1 MFSQDSSPLITYA
14 IPFFMLLVGIE
25 FVYGLIKKENNY
37 RINDALASMSL
48 GLISRFV
55 PLLALGFQYVV
66 YTYVAEEFNL
76 SLLNSTETWV
86 WVTAFFMY
94 DLCYY
99 WMHRL
104 HHEIKIFWAT
114 HVVHHHGEEFNL
126 STAMRQTST
135 GFLWKWVFFL
145 PMFLIGIPPNVFVTV
160 AGINL
165 IYQFW
170 VHTEHIGKLGVLEYI
185 FITPSN
191 HRIHHAQND
200 DYLDANYG
208 GVFIIWD
215 RIFGTYI
222 DERDDLKP
230 VYGTVKP
237 LKTFNPLWANIEVF
251 YQMFLDSYHTK
262 KWKDKIRVWFSPPA
276 WRPDDVKDKYPVE
289 KNDLDNFEK
298 YDPEITTTEKIFA
311 FFQFTIINGLTTLML
326 FHHNFGDKWT
336 FQEMVGIAIFISTL
350 AISNALLLDGKR
362 YANGIEIIRAC
373 FVLGFLYLN
382 LASYIDY
389 SFLGSF
395 NTENS
400 NIPIYF
406 IYTILFHSI
415 IALAVSLWLDNA
427 KKQVKFV

>member
-25 FVYGLIKKENNY
+25 FVYGLIKRENNY
-37 RINDALASMSL
+37 RVNDALASMSL

-55 PLLALGFQYVV
+55 PLLGLGFQYVV
-66 YTYVAEEFNL
+66 YMYVAEEFNL

-86 WVTAFFMY
+86 WVVAFFMY

-104 HHEIKIFWAT
+104 HHEIKVFWAT

-170 VHTEHIGKLGVLEYI
+170 VHTEHIGRLGVLEYI

-222 DERDDLKP
+222 DEREDLKP

-251 YQMFLDSYHTK
+251 YQMILDSYRTK

-276 WRPDDVKDKYPVE
+276 WRPDDVKEKYPVE
-289 KNDLDNFEK
+289 KNDLNNFEK

-311 FFQFTIINGLTTLML
+311 FFQFTMINGLTILML
-326 FHHNFGDKWT
+326 FNVDKFT
-336 FQEMVGIAIFISTL
+336 YQEMAGVAILVSTL
-350 AISNALLLDGKR
+350 AISNALLLDGR
-362 YANGIEIIRAC
+362 SYANNIEVVRAC
-373 FVLGFLYLN
+373 IVLVFVYLGFFTNFVYLI
-382 LASYIDY
+382 LAH
-389 SFLGSF
+389 
-395 NTENS
+395 TV
-400 NIPIYF
+400 
-406 IYTILFHSI
+406 
-415 IALAVSLWLDNA
+415 IALIVASIFSLRFNQTRTA
-427 KKQVKFV
+427 R

>member
-55 PLLALGFQYVV
+55 PLLGLGFQYVV

-104 HHEIKIFWAT
+104 HHEIKVFWAT

-135 GFLWKWVFFL
+135 GFLWKWIFFL
-145 PMFLIGIPPNVFVTV
+145 PMFLVGIPPNVFVTV

-251 YQMFLDSYHTK
+251 YQMILDSYHTK

-276 WRPDDVKDKYPVE
+276 WRPDDVKDRYPVD
-289 KNDLDNFEK
+289 KNDLNNFEK
-298 YDPEITTTEKIFA
+298 YDPEITKTEKIFA
-311 FFQFTIINGLTTLML
+311 FFQFTMINGLTILML
-326 FHHNFGDKWT
+326 FNVDK
-336 FQEMVGIAIFISTL
+336 FSYQEMAGVAILVSTL

-362 YANGIEIIRAC
+362 YANNIEVVRAC
-373 FVLGFLYLN
+373 AVLVFVYLGFFTNFVYL
-382 LASYIDY
+382 I
-389 SFLGSF
+389 LGH
-395 NTENS
+395 T
-400 NIPIYF
+400 
-406 IYTILFHSI
+406 I
-415 IALAVSLWLDNA
+415 IALIVASIFSLRFNQA
-427 KKQVKFV
+427 RTAR

>member
-25 FVYGLIKKENNY
+25 FIYGLIKRENNY

-48 GLISRFV
+48 GLISRFI
-55 PLLALGFQYVV
+55 PLLGLGFQYVV

-104 HHEIKIFWAT
+104 HHEIKVFWAT

-135 GFLWKWVFFL
+135 GFLWKWIFFL
-145 PMFLIGIPPNVFVTV
+145 PMFIIGIPPNVFVTV

-170 VHTEHIGKLGVLEYI
+170 VHTEHIGRLGVLEYI

-251 YQMFLDSYHTK
+251 YQMVLDSYRTK
-262 KWKDKIRVWFSPPA
+262 KFKDKIRVWFSPPA
-276 WRPDDVKDKYPVE
+276 WRPDDVKEKYPVE

-298 YDPEITTTEKIFA
+298 YDPEITTMEKVFA
-311 FFQFTIINGLTTLML
+311 FFQFSMINGLTILML
-326 FHHNFGDKWT
+326 FNIDKFT
-336 FQEMVGIAIFISTL
+336 YQEMAGVAILVSTL
-350 AISNALLLDGKR
+350 AISNALLLDGR
-362 YANGIEIIRAC
+362 NYAKNVEVLRAC
-373 FVLGFLYLN
+373 TVLIFIYLGFFTNFVYLI
-382 LASYIDY
+382 LAH
-389 SFLGSF
+389 
-395 NTENS
+395 TV
-400 NIPIYF
+400 
-406 IYTILFHSI
+406 
-415 IALAVSLWLDNA
+415 IALVVASVFSLGFNQPRAVR
-427 KKQVKFV
+427 

>member
-55 PLLALGFQYVV
+55 PLLGLGFQYVV

-104 HHEIKIFWAT
+104 HHEIKVFWAT

-135 GFLWKWVFFL
+135 GFLWKWIFFL
-145 PMFLIGIPPNVFVTV
+145 PMFLVGIPPNVFVTV

-251 YQMFLDSYHTK
+251 YQMILDSYHTK

-276 WRPDDVKDKYPVE
+276 WRPDDVKDRYPVD
-289 KNDLDNFEK
+289 KNDLNNFEK
-298 YDPEITTTEKIFA
+298 YDPEITKTEKIFA
-311 FFQFTIINGLTTLML
+311 FFQFTMINGLTILML
-326 FHHNFGDKWT
+326 FNVDK
-336 FQEMVGIAIFISTL
+336 FSYQEMAGVAILVSTL

-362 YANGIEIIRAC
+362 YANNIEVVRAC
-373 FVLGFLYLN
+373 AVLVFVYLGFFTNFVYLI
-382 LASYIDY
+382 LAH
-389 SFLGSF
+389 
-395 NTENS
+395 TV
-400 NIPIYF
+400 
-406 IYTILFHSI
+406 
-415 IALAVSLWLDNA
+415 IALIVASIFSLRFNQA
-427 KKQVKFV
+427 RTAR

>member
-55 PLLALGFQYVV
+55 PLLGLGFQYVV

-104 HHEIKIFWAT
+104 HHEIKVFWAT

-135 GFLWKWVFFL
+135 GFLWKWIFFL
-145 PMFLIGIPPNVFVTV
+145 PMFLVGIPPNVFVTV

-251 YQMFLDSYHTK
+251 YQMILDSYHTK

-276 WRPDDVKDKYPVE
+276 WRPDDVKDRYPVD
-289 KNDLDNFEK
+289 KNDLNNFEK
-298 YDPEITTTEKIFA
+298 YDPEITKTEKIFA
-311 FFQFTIINGLTTLML
+311 FFQFTMINGLTILML
-326 FHHNFGDKWT
+326 FNVDK
-336 FQEMVGIAIFISTL
+336 FSYQEMAGVAILVSTL

-362 YANGIEIIRAC
+362 YANNIEVVRAC
-373 FVLGFLYLN
+373 AVLLFVYLGFFTNFVYL
-382 LASYIDY
+382 I
-389 SFLGSF
+389 LGH
-395 NTENS
+395 T
-400 NIPIYF
+400 
-406 IYTILFHSI
+406 I
-415 IALAVSLWLDNA
+415 IALIVASIFSLRFNQA
-427 KKQVKFV
+427 RTAR

>member
-55 PLLALGFQYVV
+55 PLLGLGFQYVV

-104 HHEIKIFWAT
+104 HHEIKVFWAT

-135 GFLWKWVFFL
+135 GFLWKWIFFL
-145 PMFLIGIPPNVFVTV
+145 PMFLVGIPPNVFVTV

-251 YQMFLDSYHTK
+251 YQMILDSYHTK

-276 WRPDDVKDKYPVE
+276 WRPDDVKDRYPVD
-289 KNDLDNFEK
+289 KNDLNNFEK
-298 YDPEITTTEKIFA
+298 YDPEITKTEKIFA
-311 FFQFTIINGLTTLML
+311 FFQFTMINGLTILML
-326 FHHNFGDKWT
+326 FNVDK
-336 FQEMVGIAIFISTL
+336 FSYQEMAGVAILVSTL

-362 YANGIEIIRAC
+362 YANNIEVVRAC
-373 FVLGFLYLN
+373 AVRVFVYLGFFTNFVYL
-382 LASYIDY
+382 I
-389 SFLGSF
+389 LGH
-395 NTENS
+395 T
-400 NIPIYF
+400 
-406 IYTILFHSI
+406 I
-415 IALAVSLWLDNA
+415 IALIVASIFSLRFNQA
-427 KKQVKFV
+427 RTAR

>member
-55 PLLALGFQYVV
+55 PLLGLGFQYVV

-104 HHEIKIFWAT
+104 HHEIKVFWAT

-135 GFLWKWVFFL
+135 GFLWKWIFFL
-145 PMFLIGIPPNVFVTV
+145 PMFLVGIPPNVFVTV

-170 VHTEHIGKLGVLEYI
+170 VHTEHIGKLGALEYI

-251 YQMFLDSYHTK
+251 YQMILDSYHTK

-276 WRPDDVKDKYPVE
+276 WRPDDVKDRYPVD
-289 KNDLDNFEK
+289 KNDLNNFEK
-298 YDPEITTTEKIFA
+298 YDPEITKTEKIFA
-311 FFQFTIINGLTTLML
+311 FFQFTMINGLTILML
-326 FHHNFGDKWT
+326 FNVDK
-336 FQEMVGIAIFISTL
+336 FSYQEMAGVAILVSTL

-362 YANGIEIIRAC
+362 YANNIEVVRAC
-373 FVLGFLYLN
+373 AVLVFVYLGFFTNFVYL
-382 LASYIDY
+382 I
-389 SFLGSF
+389 LGH
-395 NTENS
+395 T
-400 NIPIYF
+400 
-406 IYTILFHSI
+406 I
-415 IALAVSLWLDNA
+415 IALIVASIFSLRFNQA
-427 KKQVKFV
+427 RTAR

>member
-1 MFSQDSSPLITYA
+1 MFGQDSSPLITYA

-25 FVYGLIKKENNY
+25 FIYGLIKRENNY

-48 GLISRFV
+48 GLISRFI
-55 PLLALGFQYVV
+55 PLLGLGFQYVV

-104 HHEIKIFWAT
+104 HHEIKVFWAT

-170 VHTEHIGKLGVLEYI
+170 VHTEHIGRLGVLEYI

-215 RIFGTYI
+215 RIFGTFI
-222 DERDDLKP
+222 DEREDLKP

-237 LKTFNPLWANIEVF
+237 LKTFNPLWANIE
-251 YQMFLDSYHTK
+251 
-262 KWKDKIRVWFSPPA
+262 
-276 WRPDDVKDKYPVE
+276 KYPVH

-298 YDPEITTTEKIFA
+298 YDPEITTTEKVFA
-311 FFQFTIINGLTTLML
+311 FFQFSMINGLTILML
-326 FHHNFGDKWT
+326 FNVDK
-336 FQEMVGIAIFISTL
+336 FSYPEMAGVAILVSTL
-350 AISNALLLDGKR
+350 AISNALLLDGR
-362 YANGIEIIRAC
+362 NHANNVEVIRAC
-373 FVLGFLYLN
+373 AVLVFIYLGFFTNFVYLI
-382 LASYIDY
+382 LA
-389 SFLGSF
+389 
-395 NTENS
+395 
-400 NIPIYF
+400 
-406 IYTILFHSI
+406 HSI
-415 IALAVSLWLDNA
+415 IALIVASVLSLGFNQPRTA
-427 KKQVKFV
+427 R

>member
-25 FVYGLIKKENNY
+25 FVYGLIKRENNY

-48 GLISRFV
+48 GLISRFI
-55 PLLALGFQYVV
+55 PLLGLGFQYVV

-104 HHEIKIFWAT
+104 HHEIKVFWAT

-135 GFLWKWVFFL
+135 GFLWKWIFFL
-145 PMFLIGIPPNVFVTV
+145 PIFLVGIPPNVFVTV

-170 VHTEHIGKLGVLEYI
+170 VHTEHIGRLGVLEYI

-251 YQMFLDSYHTK
+251 YQMILDSYRTK
-262 KWKDKIRVWFSPPA
+262 KFKDKIRVWFSPPA
-276 WRPDDVKDKYPVE
+276 WRPDDVKEKYPVQ

-298 YDPEITTTEKIFA
+298 YDPEITTMEKVFA
-311 FFQFTIINGLTTLML
+311 FFQFSMINGFTILML
-326 FHHNFGDKWT
+326 FNVDKFT
-336 FQEMVGIAIFISTL
+336 YQEMAGVAILVSTL
-350 AISNALLLDGKR
+350 AISNALLLDGKS
-362 YANGIEIIRAC
+362 YANNIEVMRAC
-373 FVLGFLYLN
+373 AVLLFIYLGFFTNFVYLI
-382 LASYIDY
+382 LAHT
-389 SFLGSF
+389 L
-395 NTENS
+395 
-400 NIPIYF
+400 
-406 IYTILFHSI
+406 
-415 IALAVSLWLDNA
+415 IALIVASIFSFRFNQPRTA
-427 KKQVKFV
+427 R

>member
-25 FVYGLIKKENNY
+25 FVYGLIKRENNY

-48 GLISRFV
+48 GLISRFI
-55 PLLALGFQYVV
+55 PLLGLGFQYVV

-104 HHEIKIFWAT
+104 HHEIKVFWAT

-135 GFLWKWVFFL
+135 GFLWKWIFFL

-170 VHTEHIGKLGVLEYI
+170 VHTEHIGRLGVLEYI

-251 YQMFLDSYHTK
+251 YQMILDSYRTK
-262 KWKDKIRVWFSPPA
+262 KFKDKIRVWFSPPA
-276 WRPDDVKDKYPVE
+276 WRPDDVKEKYPVQ

-298 YDPEITTTEKIFA
+298 YDPEITTMEKVFA
-311 FFQFTIINGLTTLML
+311 FFQFSMINGLTILML
-326 FHHNFGDKWT
+326 FNIDKFT
-336 FQEMVGIAIFISTL
+336 YQEMAGVAMLVSTL
-350 AISNALLLDGKR
+350 AISNALLLDGR
-362 YANGIEIIRAC
+362 NYANNVEVLRAC
-373 FVLGFLYLN
+373 AVLVFIYLGFFTNFVYLI
-382 LASYIDY
+382 LAHTVIALVVASVF
-389 SFLGSF
+389 SLSF
-395 NTENS
+395 NQPRT
-400 NIPIYF
+400 
-406 IYTILFHSI
+406 
-415 IALAVSLWLDNA
+415 VR
-427 KKQVKFV
+427 

>member
-25 FVYGLIKKENNY
+25 FVYGHIKRENNY

-48 GLISRFV
+48 GLISRFI
-55 PLLALGFQYVV
+55 PLLGLGFQYVV

-104 HHEIKIFWAT
+104 HHEIKVFWAT

-135 GFLWKWVFFL
+135 GFLWKWIFFL
-145 PMFLIGIPPNVFVTV
+145 PMFLVGIPPNVFVTV

-251 YQMFLDSYHTK
+251 YQMILDSYHTK

-276 WRPDDVKDKYPVE
+276 WRPDDVKDRYPVD
-289 KNDLDNFEK
+289 KNDLNNFEK
-298 YDPEITTTEKIFA
+298 YDPEITKTEKIFA
-311 FFQFTIINGLTTLML
+311 FFQFTMINGLTILML
-326 FHHNFGDKWT
+326 FNVDK
-336 FQEMVGIAIFISTL
+336 FSYQEMAGVAILVSTL

-362 YANGIEIIRAC
+362 YANNIEVVRAC
-373 FVLGFLYLN
+373 AVLVFVYLGFFTNFVYL
-382 LASYIDY
+382 I
-389 SFLGSF
+389 LGH
-395 NTENS
+395 T
-400 NIPIYF
+400 
-406 IYTILFHSI
+406 I
-415 IALAVSLWLDNA
+415 IALIVASIFSLRFNQA
-427 KKQVKFV
+427 RTAR

>member
-25 FVYGLIKKENNY
+25 FIYGLIKRENNY

-48 GLISRFV
+48 GLISRFI
-55 PLLALGFQYVV
+55 PLLGLGFQYVV

-104 HHEIKIFWAT
+104 HHEIKVFWAT

-135 GFLWKWVFFL
+135 GFLWKWIFFL

-170 VHTEHIGKLGVLEYI
+170 VHTEHIGRLGVLEYI

-251 YQMFLDSYHTK
+251 YQMILDSYRTK
-262 KWKDKIRVWFSPPA
+262 IFKDNLRVWFSPPA
-276 WRPDDVKDKYPVE
+276 WRPEDVKEKYPVE

-298 YDPEITTTEKIFA
+298 YDPEITTMEKVFA
-311 FFQFTIINGLTTLML
+311 FFQFSMINGLTILML
-326 FHHNFGDKWT
+326 FNIDKFT
-336 FQEMVGIAIFISTL
+336 YQEMAGVAILVSTL
-350 AISNALLLDGKR
+350 AISNALLLDGR
-362 YANGIEIIRAC
+362 NYANNVEVLRAC
-373 FVLGFLYLN
+373 AVLVFIYLGFFTNFVYLI
-382 LASYIDY
+382 LAH
-389 SFLGSF
+389 
-395 NTENS
+395 TV
-400 NIPIYF
+400 
-406 IYTILFHSI
+406 
-415 IALAVSLWLDNA
+415 IALVVASVFSLGFNQPRA
-427 KKQVKFV
+427 IR

>member
-25 FVYGLIKKENNY
+25 FVYGLIKRENNY

-48 GLISRFV
+48 GLISRFI
-55 PLLALGFQYVV
+55 PLLGLGFQYVV

-104 HHEIKIFWAT
+104 HHEIKVFWAT

-135 GFLWKWVFFL
+135 GFLWKWIFFL

-170 VHTEHIGKLGVLEYI
+170 VHTEHIGRLGVLEYI

-251 YQMFLDSYHTK
+251 YQMILDSYRTK
-262 KWKDKIRVWFSPPA
+262 KFKDKIRVWFSPPA
-276 WRPDDVKDKYPVE
+276 WRPDDVKEKYPVQ

-298 YDPEITTTEKIFA
+298 YDPEITTMEKVFA
-311 FFQFTIINGLTTLML
+311 FFQFSMINGLTILML
-326 FHHNFGDKWT
+326 FNIDKFT
-336 FQEMVGIAIFISTL
+336 YQEMAGVAMLVSTL
-350 AISNALLLDGKR
+350 AISNALLLDGR
-362 YANGIEIIRAC
+362 NYANNVEVLRAC
-373 FVLGFLYLN
+373 AVLVFIYLGFFTNFVYLI
-382 LASYIDY
+382 LAH
-389 SFLGSF
+389 
-395 NTENS
+395 TV
-400 NIPIYF
+400 
-406 IYTILFHSI
+406 
-415 IALAVSLWLDNA
+415 IALVVASVFSLGFNQPRA
-427 KKQVKFV
+427 IR

>member
-1 MFSQDSSPLITYA
+1 MFSLESSPLITYA

-55 PLLALGFQYVV
+55 PLLGLGFQYVV

-104 HHEIKIFWAT
+104 HHEIKVFWAT

-135 GFLWKWVFFL
+135 GFLWKWIFFL
-145 PMFLIGIPPNVFVTV
+145 PMFLVGIPPNVFVTV

-251 YQMFLDSYHTK
+251 YQMILDSYHTK

-276 WRPDDVKDKYPVE
+276 WRPDDVKDRYPVD
-289 KNDLDNFEK
+289 KNDLNNFEK
-298 YDPEITTTEKIFA
+298 YDPEITKTEKIFA
-311 FFQFTIINGLTTLML
+311 FFQFTMINGLTILML
-326 FHHNFGDKWT
+326 FNVDK
-336 FQEMVGIAIFISTL
+336 FSYQEMAGVAILVSTL

-362 YANGIEIIRAC
+362 YANNIEVVRAC
-373 FVLGFLYLN
+373 AVLVFVYLGFFTNFVYL
-382 LASYIDY
+382 I
-389 SFLGSF
+389 LGH
-395 NTENS
+395 T
-400 NIPIYF
+400 
-406 IYTILFHSI
+406 I
-415 IALAVSLWLDNA
+415 IALIVASIFSLRFNQA
-427 KKQVKFV
+427 RTAR

>member
-55 PLLALGFQYVV
+55 PLLGLGFQYVV
-66 YTYVAEEFNL
+66 YTYVVKEFNL

-104 HHEIKIFWAT
+104 HHEIKVFWAT

-135 GFLWKWVFFL
+135 GFLWKWIFFL
-145 PMFLIGIPPNVFVTV
+145 PMFLVGIPPNVFVTV

-170 VHTEHIGKLGVLEYI
+170 VHTEHIGRLGILEYI

-251 YQMFLDSYHTK
+251 YQMVLDSYRTK

-289 KNDLDNFEK
+289 KNDLNNFEK
-298 YDPEITTTEKIFA
+298 YDPEITKTEKIFA
-311 FFQFTIINGLTTLML
+311 FFQFAMINGFTILML
-326 FHHNFGDKWT
+326 FNVDKFT
-336 FQEMVGIAIFISTL
+336 YQEMACVAVLVSTL
-350 AISNALLLDGKR
+350 AISNALLLDGKS
-362 YANGIEIIRAC
+362 YANNIEIVRAC
-373 FVLGFLYLN
+373 AVLVFVYLGFFTNFVYL
-382 LASYIDY
+382 
-389 SFLGSF
+389 
-395 NTENS
+395 
-400 NIPIYF
+400 
-406 IYTILFHSI
+406 ILVHTA
-415 IALAVSLWLDNA
+415 IALIVASIFSLRFNQTGTA
-427 KKQVKFV
+427 R

>member
-55 PLLALGFQYVV
+55 PLLGLGFQYVV

-76 SLLNSTETWV
+76 SLLNSTQTWV
-86 WVTAFFMY
+86 WITAFFMY

-104 HHEIKIFWAT
+104 HHEIKVFWAT

-135 GFLWKWVFFL
+135 GFLWKWIFFL
-145 PMFLIGIPPNVFVTV
+145 PMFLVGIPPNVFVTV

-251 YQMFLDSYHTK
+251 YQMILDSYHTK

-276 WRPDDVKDKYPVE
+276 WRPDDVKDKYPVD
-289 KNDLDNFEK
+289 KNDLNNFEK
-298 YDPEITTTEKIFA
+298 YDPEITKTEKIFA
-311 FFQFTIINGLTTLML
+311 FFQFTMINGLTILML
-326 FHHNFGDKWT
+326 FNVDK
-336 FQEMVGIAIFISTL
+336 FSYQEMAGVAILVSTL

-362 YANGIEIIRAC
+362 YANNIEVVRAC
-373 FVLGFLYLN
+373 AVLVFVYLGFFTNFVYL
-382 LASYIDY
+382 I
-389 SFLGSF
+389 LGH
-395 NTENS
+395 T
-400 NIPIYF
+400 
-406 IYTILFHSI
+406 I
-415 IALAVSLWLDNA
+415 IALIVASIFSLRFNQA
-427 KKQVKFV
+427 RTAR

>member
-48 GLISRFV
+48 GLISRFI
-55 PLLALGFQYVV
+55 PLLGLGFQYVV

-104 HHEIKIFWAT
+104 HHEIKVFWAT

-135 GFLWKWVFFL
+135 GFLWKWIFFL
-145 PMFLIGIPPNVFVTV
+145 PMFLVGIPPNVFVTV

-251 YQMFLDSYHTK
+251 YQMVLDSYHTK

-276 WRPDDVKDKYPVE
+276 WRPDDVKDKYPVD
-289 KNDLDNFEK
+289 KNDLNNFEK
-298 YDPEITTTEKIFA
+298 YDPEITKTEKIFA
-311 FFQFTIINGLTTLML
+311 FFQFTMINGLTILML
-326 FHHNFGDKWT
+326 FNVDK
-336 FQEMVGIAIFISTL
+336 FSYQEMAGVAILVSTL

-362 YANGIEIIRAC
+362 YANNIEVVRAWAVLV
-373 FVLGFLYLN
+373 FVYLGFFTNFVYL
-382 LASYIDY
+382 I
-389 SFLGSF
+389 LGH
-395 NTENS
+395 T
-400 NIPIYF
+400 
-406 IYTILFHSI
+406 I
-415 IALAVSLWLDNA
+415 IALIVASIFSLRFNQA
-427 KKQVKFV
+427 RTAR

>member
-55 PLLALGFQYVV
+55 PLLGLGFQYVV

-104 HHEIKIFWAT
+104 HHEIKVFWAT

-135 GFLWKWVFFL
+135 GFLWKWIFFL
-145 PMFLIGIPPNVFVTV
+145 PMFLVGIPPNVFVTV

-251 YQMFLDSYHTK
+251 YQMVLDSYHTK

-276 WRPDDVKDKYPVE
+276 WRPDDVKDRYPVD
-289 KNDLDNFEK
+289 KNDLNNFEK
-298 YDPEITTTEKIFA
+298 YDPEITKTEKIFA
-311 FFQFTIINGLTTLML
+311 FFQFTMINGLTILML
-326 FHHNFGDKWT
+326 FNVDK
-336 FQEMVGIAIFISTL
+336 FSYQEMAGVAILVSTL

-362 YANGIEIIRAC
+362 YANNIEVVRAC
-373 FVLGFLYLN
+373 AVLVFVYLGFFTNFVYL
-382 LASYIDY
+382 I
-389 SFLGSF
+389 LGH
-395 NTENS
+395 T
-400 NIPIYF
+400 
-406 IYTILFHSI
+406 I
-415 IALAVSLWLDNA
+415 IALIVASIFSLRFNQA
-427 KKQVKFV
+427 RTAR

>member
-55 PLLALGFQYVV
+55 PLLGLGFQYVV

-104 HHEIKIFWAT
+104 HHEIKVFWAT

-135 GFLWKWVFFL
+135 GFLWKWIFFL
-145 PMFLIGIPPNVFVTV
+145 PMFLVGIPPNVFVTV

-251 YQMFLDSYHTK
+251 YQMILDSYHTK

-276 WRPDDVKDKYPVE
+276 WRPDDVKDRYPVD
-289 KNDLDNFEK
+289 KNDLNNFEK
-298 YDPEITTTEKIFA
+298 YDPEITKTEKIFA
-311 FFQFTIINGLTTLML
+311 FFKFTMINGLTILML
-326 FHHNFGDKWT
+326 FNVDK
-336 FQEMVGIAIFISTL
+336 FSYQEMAGVAILVSTL

-362 YANGIEIIRAC
+362 YANNIEVVRAC
-373 FVLGFLYLN
+373 AVLVFVYLGFFTNFVYL
-382 LASYIDY
+382 I
-389 SFLGSF
+389 LGH
-395 NTENS
+395 T
-400 NIPIYF
+400 
-406 IYTILFHSI
+406 I
-415 IALAVSLWLDNA
+415 IALIVASIFSLRFNQA
-427 KKQVKFV
+427 RTAR

>member
-37 RINDALASMSL
+37 RINDALASMSF
-48 GLISRFV
+48 GVISRFI
-55 PLLALGFQYVV
+55 PLLGLGFQYVV

-104 HHEIKIFWAT
+104 HHEIKVFWAT

-135 GFLWKWVFFL
+135 GFLWKWIFFL
-145 PMFLIGIPPNVFVTV
+145 PMFLVGIPPNVFVTV

-251 YQMFLDSYHTK
+251 YQMILDSYHTK

-276 WRPDDVKDKYPVE
+276 WRPDDVKDRYPVD
-289 KNDLDNFEK
+289 KNDLNNFEK
-298 YDPEITTTEKIFA
+298 YDPEITKTEKIFA
-311 FFQFTIINGLTTLML
+311 FFQFTMINGLTILML
-326 FHHNFGDKWT
+326 FNVDK
-336 FQEMVGIAIFISTL
+336 FSYQEMAGVAILVSTL

-362 YANGIEIIRAC
+362 YANNIEVVRAC
-373 FVLGFLYLN
+373 AVLVFVYLGFFTNFVYL
-382 LASYIDY
+382 I
-389 SFLGSF
+389 LGH
-395 NTENS
+395 T
-400 NIPIYF
+400 
-406 IYTILFHSI
+406 I
-415 IALAVSLWLDNA
+415 IALIVASIFSLRFNQA
-427 KKQVKFV
+427 RTAR

>member
-25 FVYGLIKKENNY
+25 FVYGLIKRENNY

-48 GLISRFV
+48 GLISRFI
-55 PLLALGFQYVV
+55 PLLGLGFQYVV

-104 HHEIKIFWAT
+104 HHEIKVFWAT

-135 GFLWKWVFFL
+135 GFLWKWIFFL
-145 PMFLIGIPPNVFVTV
+145 PIFLVGIPPNVFVTV

-170 VHTEHIGKLGVLEYI
+170 VHTEHIGRLGILEYI

-251 YQMFLDSYHTK
+251 YQMILDSYRTK
-262 KWKDKIRVWFSPPA
+262 KFKDKIRVWFSPPA
-276 WRPDDVKDKYPVE
+276 WRPDDVKEKYPVQ

-298 YDPEITTTEKIFA
+298 YDPEITTMEKVFA
-311 FFQFTIINGLTTLML
+311 FFQFSMINGFTILML
-326 FHHNFGDKWT
+326 FNVDKFT
-336 FQEMVGIAIFISTL
+336 YQEMAGVAILVSTL
-350 AISNALLLDGKR
+350 AISNALLLDGKS
-362 YANGIEIIRAC
+362 YANNIEVMRAC
-373 FVLGFLYLN
+373 AVLVFIYLGFFTNFVYLI
-382 LASYIDY
+382 LAHT
-389 SFLGSF
+389 L
-395 NTENS
+395 
-400 NIPIYF
+400 
-406 IYTILFHSI
+406 
-415 IALAVSLWLDNA
+415 IALIVASIFSFRFNQPRTA
-427 KKQVKFV
+427 R